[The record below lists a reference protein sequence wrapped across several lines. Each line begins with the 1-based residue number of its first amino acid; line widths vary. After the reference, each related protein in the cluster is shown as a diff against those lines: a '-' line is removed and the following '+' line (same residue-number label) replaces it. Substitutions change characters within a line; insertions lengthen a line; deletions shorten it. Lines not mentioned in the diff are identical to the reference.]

1 MLNFFEIVLYI
12 QKVDC
17 LKLFRFYI
25 RQTGK
30 EVNLVKLNFVSRKE
44 VK

>member
-17 LKLFRFYI
+17 LKLFRFCV
-25 RQTGK
+25 RQTEK
-30 EVNLVKLNFVSRKE
+30 EMNVAKLNFISRKE